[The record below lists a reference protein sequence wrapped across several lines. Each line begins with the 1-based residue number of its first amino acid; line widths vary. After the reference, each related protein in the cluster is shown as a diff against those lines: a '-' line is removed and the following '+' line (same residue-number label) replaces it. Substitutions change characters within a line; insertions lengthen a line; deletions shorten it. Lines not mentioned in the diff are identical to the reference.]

1 MILTYR
7 TSILSILR
15 RPRRF
20 YVDLDVFK
28 PIPSF
33 YVACWRQDLKEF
45 EAREEEEIVDTLF

>member
-1 MILTYR
+1 MILTYC
-7 TSILSILR
+7 TPILSILR